1 MFGFLMESSL
11 KLILTTVARASQNST
26 VRMIVI
32 HLSCVR
38 QRTHEHTNILY
49 MMVTNS
55 ELHNLCHTLSSL
67 RQQLGTAMAL
77 FYKCKSKA
85 WNAQN
90 LNRNTNSLS
99 SEQDLRPNHNA
110 SLGKQKTVKFHPCSM
125 TVKRFLVCLIAS
137 LWV

>member
-67 RQQLGTAMAL
+67 RQ
-77 FYKCKSKA
+77 
-85 WNAQN
+85 
-90 LNRNTNSLS
+90 
-99 SEQDLRPNHNA
+99 
-110 SLGKQKTVKFHPCSM
+110 
-125 TVKRFLVCLIAS
+125 
-137 LWV
+137 